1 MCTTVGGSFLLGVWL
16 GGRKSLGS
24 VAEYHLIVYN
34 LLQVSFFTFYFY
46 EYILFIDLLLLLK

>member
-1 MCTTVGGSFLLGVWL
+1 MTVGGSFLLGVSL

-24 VAEYHLIVYN
+24 VAGYHLIVYN

-46 EYILFIDLLLLLK
+46 E